1 MVNAIDPD
9 PLLGPRIKL
18 ADFHYSKDTVE
29 DVDEH
34 LVLGTRLCMAP
45 ELVNKVGY
53 DAKVDIWAVG
63 VLAFYLWTC
72 GKYPFPGI
80 T

>member
-1 MVNAIDPD
+1 MVNAIDPN

-18 ADFHYSKDTVE
+18 ADFSFAKDTIE
-29 DVDEH
+29 GEDEH

-45 ELVNKVGY
+45 ELVNKEGY
-53 DAKVDIWAVG
+53 GAKVDIWAVG
-63 VLAFYLWTC
+63 VLAYYLWTC
-72 GKYPFPGI
+72 GKYPFPGN